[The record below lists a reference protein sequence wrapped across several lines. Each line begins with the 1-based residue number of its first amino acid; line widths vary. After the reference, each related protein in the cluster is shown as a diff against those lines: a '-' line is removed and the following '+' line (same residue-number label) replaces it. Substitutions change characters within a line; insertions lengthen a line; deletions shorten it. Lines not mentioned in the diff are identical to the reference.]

1 MPTRGEGPEYGSKSP
16 LSAATSRKLAYTG
29 ADASGLPAAYLAE
42 LPLATTLT
50 LVEATPEGFPVLI
63 TTSKAVAE
71 RGRAVGACVLSGGE
85 LECLARGVAAERVY
99 AATAR
104 EWFARKRREPG
115 FRITLALTLD
125 AEDLAADRCKPDLIT
140 IGAVLRALRLE
151 LEHVAVERDP
161 VPCLD
166 SNASNP

>member
-1 MPTRGEGPEYGSKSP
+1 MPTPGNGPEHGSKAP
-16 LSAATSRKLAYTG
+16 LTAATSRNLAYMG

-50 LVEATPEGFPVLI
+50 LVEGCSAPSRVLV
-63 TTSKAVAE
+63 TTSRAVAE
-71 RGRAVGACVLSGGE
+71 RGRAAGACVLTGGE

-104 EWFARKRREPG
+104 AWFERKRREPAW
-115 FRITLALTLD
+115 RITLALTLD
-125 AEDLAADRCKPDLIT
+125 AEDLAADRRTPDLIT

-151 LEHVAVERDP
+151 LEHVALERDP

-166 SNASNP
+166 NNP